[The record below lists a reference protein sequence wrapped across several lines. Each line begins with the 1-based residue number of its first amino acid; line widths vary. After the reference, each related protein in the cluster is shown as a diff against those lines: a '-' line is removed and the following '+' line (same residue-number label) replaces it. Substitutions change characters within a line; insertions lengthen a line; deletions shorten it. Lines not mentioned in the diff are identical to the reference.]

1 MFVFICC
8 IGPKK
13 FIWIFPKSIRKNPNE
28 LLGQSSILMHVGC
41 VSVWA
46 HAPSCLCWLQTGCG
60 WGCHHRPDIWG
71 PRNLHG
77 SSWVR
82 TVCYDSIKNPCP
94 QQKTS
99 IEHFSKEDI
108 QMANKD
114 MKRYW
119 TWLITGEMQIKTTMR
134 YHLTPVRMAIIKKS
148 TNNKCWRDCGEKG
161 TLLHCWWEC
170 KLIQPLWRIIWGFL
184 KKLKIEILYD
194 QAIPLLGVYPE
205 KTVIQKDTC
214 TPIFTAALFTTA
226 NTRK

>member
-119 TWLITGEMQIKTTMR
+119 TWLITGEMQIKTTIR
-134 YHLTPVRMAIIKKS
+134 YYLTPIRMAIIKSLQIINAGKENREPS
-148 TNNKCWRDCGEKG
+148 YTTDGNLSWCSHCGKQYGGSSE
-161 TLLHCWWEC
+161 
-170 KLIQPLWRIIWGFL
+170 
-184 KKLKIEILYD
+184 
-194 QAIPLLGVYPE
+194 
-205 KTVIQKDTC
+205 
-214 TPIFTAALFTTA
+214 
-226 NTRK
+226 N